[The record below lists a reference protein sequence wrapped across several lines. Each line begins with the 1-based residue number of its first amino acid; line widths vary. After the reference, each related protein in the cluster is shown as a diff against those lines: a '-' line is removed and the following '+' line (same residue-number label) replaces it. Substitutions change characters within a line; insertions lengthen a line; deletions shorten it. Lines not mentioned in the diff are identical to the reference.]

1 MSNTKTLLSLSI
13 LASLVLSL
21 VVVGLSSVTTVDAKK
36 PSPTM
41 KCNNVKVQVRVTG
54 VEENQTVVASATIGA
69 SSKSKTGVVEANETS
84 ITLPINFKKISPCP
98 GVGAPIFGDVNGTGF
113 QSELKSLKKPNVV
126 KVALP

>member
-13 LASLVLSL
+13 LASLALSL
-21 VVVGLSSVTTVDAKK
+21 VVIGLSTVATVDAKK
-36 PSPTM
+36 PTQV

-98 GVGAPIFGDVNGTGF
+98 GVGAEIFGNVNGTGF

-126 KVALP
+126 KVDLP